1 MSTDNS
7 LSRHVHSFFQ
17 DYLIRRRDLSPH
29 TVLNYRDALKL
40 FLRFASRHLRKSVV
54 DLSVDLLDVDLV
66 LAYLDHLETER
77 KNSAATRNVRL
88 AALHTFFRHVGERDP
103 LLLHQCRCIV
113 GIPLKRAL
121 TRAVEYLEQEEL
133 EAILRAI
140 DRSTPNGWRDFAL
153 LSLTYQTGARVQ
165 EILNLR
171 MCDLQLIP
179 PAWVRLLG
187 KGRKERVIPLWN
199 QTAELMRALLAERN
213 VATRSDSC
221 IFVNLQGNPLTR
233 WGFRYIL
240 HKHLQV
246 AAKNC
251 PAVVDKRVHPH
262 TLRHTT
268 AVHMLQA
275 GADPNSIRD
284 ILGHASSETTWRYAR
299 ITMQTK
305 RKVSEAIAPDTDTP
319 GQQLPIWH
327 KDEGVLAYLE
337 NLGRPDDNVAKMQQE
352 RQVGHRLAD
361 RNST

>member
-221 IFVNLQGNPLTR
+221 IFVNLQPL
-233 WGFRYIL
+233 
-240 HKHLQV
+240 
-246 AAKNC
+246 N
-251 PAVVDKRVHPH
+251 
-262 TLRHTT
+262 
-268 AVHMLQA
+268 
-275 GADPNSIRD
+275 IRF
-284 ILGHASSETTWRYAR
+284 I
-299 ITMQTK
+299 
-305 RKVSEAIAPDTDTP
+305 
-319 GQQLPIWH
+319 
-327 KDEGVLAYLE
+327 
-337 NLGRPDDNVAKMQQE
+337 GRCF
-352 RQVGHRLAD
+352 
-361 RNST
+361 